1 MHQINLLRHYLSSTL
16 NRSVMNGLLDVWQN
30 IVQYFNKNEISFVI
44 LQSILLTSNTYQ
56 VNFAPLKLIKL
67 MSSRRYVLK
76 YCLFEFLQQYVIF
89 FSFCIICSSHSH
101 HFNRPF
107 HNPEHMVTRTESTL
121 IYMAL
126 TNGINLTQIKMANCA
141 CDSFIKVIVEH
152 CPSLKY
158 LGKIWFI

>member
-67 MSSRRYVLK
+67 MSSRRYVL
-76 YCLFEFLQQYVIF
+76 
-89 FSFCIICSSHSH
+89 
-101 HFNRPF
+101 
-107 HNPEHMVTRTESTL
+107 
-121 IYMAL
+121 
-126 TNGINLTQIKMANCA
+126 NL
-141 CDSFIKVIVEH
+141 V
-152 CPSLKY
+152 
-158 LGKIWFI
+158 